1 MSPKMMESEIF
12 VSLVTGA
19 GGSITV
25 GGIFFY
31 FLRAA
36 LSDIKK
42 ISPLE
47 NRVLHLEGRQ
57 INHDKTSEEVIRMS
71 EQIKY
76 LTQEV
81 RHLADMLSR
90 KGS

>member
-1 MSPKMMESEIF
+1 MVESEIL

-47 NRVLHLEGRQ
+47 LRVGQLEVRQ
-57 INHDKTSEEVIRMS
+57 TTHDKTSEEVIRIS

-81 RHLADMLSR
+81 RHLADILSQ
-90 KGS
+90 KGHRNG